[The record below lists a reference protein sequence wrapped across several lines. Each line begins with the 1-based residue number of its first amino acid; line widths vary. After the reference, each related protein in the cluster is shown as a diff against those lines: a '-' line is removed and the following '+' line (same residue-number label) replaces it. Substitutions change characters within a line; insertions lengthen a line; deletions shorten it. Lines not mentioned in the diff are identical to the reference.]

1 MAVLMEAAAAAAELK
16 RRAEKAAA
24 EVAEV
29 GKLTV
34 AEGNRGD
41 RAINDWAA
49 ASVYRDITGKEPT
62 TSVGGP
68 NRPDEGIAG
77 GPLIRFL
84 TAAGGPLQ
92 LEFSE
97 DAWRGRVRTV
107 LKGAPRCRIDNDLA
121 MQGPSAE
128 SGKRSA
134 CERVTEHLPR
144 RTSRRRPTR

>member
-1 MAVLMEAAAAAAELK
+1 MEAAAAAAELK